1 MSEPGFDLSDWQT
14 RWEELQEPIA
24 DDPAQAL
31 PEVVRFVEQMLS
43 DADFNLDEPVTAEG
57 DDFDIVRSVTA
68 AREVAQAAEQEAVD
82 PEDIQVA
89 LDTKAQE
96 ISELLDTRSTAIATS
111 ITLIPASVP
120 GIGCSWR
127 LFAQST
133 S

>member
-14 RWEELQEPIA
+14 RWEELQDAITE
-24 DDPAQAL
+24 DPAQAL

-57 DDFDIVRSVTA
+57 DDFDIVRSLAA

-89 LDTKAQE
+89 LDDLTE
-96 ISELLDTRSTAIATS
+96 VYEYLVEDRAT
-111 ITLIPASVP
+111 
-120 GIGCSWR
+120 
-127 LFAQST
+127 
-133 S
+133 